1 MRNYN
6 WEGKEQRKAAAIAHT
21 QYVSQKYEK
30 QIEDC
35 INKSK
40 IYGPDFDLPVF
51 EPSDPH
57 GFIVDIDSVG
67 GAFLFQE
74 GKTAIL
80 NFASHKNP
88 GGMFIEGSR
97 AQEECLCHESCL
109 YNVLLKFPQYYAW
122 NQQNLKKGHVQSC
135 GCEKS
140 IGELKISQLLLQYNI
155 PFERQKTFETC
166 RYEKTNKLL
175 FFNFFVNNQYLIE
188 FDGIQHFQ
196 SGDNWNTEERFKKQ
210 QEYDNI
216 KNKWCID
223 NDIPLIRIPYWKLS
237 TLTIEDLLLK

>member
-1 MRNYN
+1 MSKIIDLTGKKFGRFTVIQRAANN
-6 WEGKEQRKAAAIAHT
+6 KHGQAMWECECECGQRKIVAGYNLRNGNSQSCGCRKNEMIAEIGKNNAIDLTGQRFGKLVAIKPTNERSNTHVVWEL
-21 QYVSQKYEK
+21 QC
-30 QIEDC
+30 DC
-35 INKSK
+35 GNLH
-40 IYGPDFDLPVF
+40 Y
-51 EPSDPH
+51 
-57 GFIVDIDSVG
+57 
-67 GAFLFQE
+67 
-74 GKTAIL
+74 
-80 NFASHKNP
+80 ASTND
-88 GGMFIEGSR
+88 
-97 AQEECLCHESCL
+97 
-109 YNVLLKFPQYYAW
+109 
-122 NQQNLKKGHVQSC
+122 LKKGHVQSC

-166 RYEKTNKLL
+166 RYEKTNRLL
-175 FFNFFVNNQYLIE
+175 FFDFFVNNQYLIE